1 MSGGATARVR
11 RTVIDVSGTV
21 GVVFEPEGRSE
32 GFVVMLGGSFGGV
45 PEGPA
50 RRLAEQGLT
59 AFALGYFG
67 APGLPPALVEVPTES
82 VQQGIEWFRKTYAAN
97 RAVGVLGFSK
107 GAELALVVAAQ
118 LGDSI
123 NPVVA
128 VAPSHVVWFGLKP
141 PGPDIDRRSQR
152 SSWSLRGVPL
162 PFLPCPPEFKPVFTE
177 KGMRTDVFFDLTA
190 YEPGAVDPARI
201 PVERIV
207 GPILLLA
214 GDDDHQWP
222 AEAMTDEIV
231 RRMVDRGRAGDVTR
245 VVYPGAGHAFL
256 VQDFLPPPGTGPAFD
271 YGGRIKADSA
281 AGDDSWRRIAA
292 FLRAPT
298 SCVGQIA
305 S

>member
-1 MSGGATARVR
+1 MGATSGGATATVR
-11 RTVIDVSGTV
+11 RTVINVNGIV
-21 GVVFEPEGRSE
+21 GVVFEPDGGSD

-45 PEGPA
+45 PEAPA
-50 RRLAEQGLT
+50 KRLAEHGLT

-67 APGLPPALVEVPTES
+67 APGLPPALIEVPTES
-82 VQQGIEWFRKTYAAN
+82 VQQGIEWFRETYASN

-123 NPVVA
+123 GAVVA

-141 PGPDIDRRSQR
+141 PGPDIDRRSER

-162 PFLPCPPEFKPVFTE
+162 PFLPCPPEFKPVFNE

-190 YEPGAVDPARI
+190 YESGAVDAARI
-201 PVERIV
+201 RVERIA

-222 AEAMTDEIV
+222 ALPMMDAIV
-231 RRMVDRGRAGDVTR
+231 RRMADHGAAEKVTR
-245 VVYPGAGHAFL
+245 VVYPAAGHAFL
-256 VQDFLPPPGTGPAFD
+256 VQDFLPPPGIGPAFD
-271 YGGRIKADSA
+271 YGGTMEADTA
-281 AGDDSWRRIAA
+281 AGEDSWRRIAA
-292 FLRAPT
+292 FLGGPT
-298 SCVGQIA
+298 S
-305 S
+305 